1 MASAVATVPIAAG
14 FGISLK
20 PRAAVRVAAPS
31 LFLGNRIAASSRSE
45 TAKTR
50 KFVVRATNEEYE
62 ESEFVKKSKE
72 VLEDAKDKWDAVE
85 DKSTVVIYG
94 GGALVALWLSSTIV
108 SAVNSIPLLPK
119 FLELVGTVY
128 SGWFIYR
135 YLLFKSSR
143 KELSLLIDDLKAK
156 ITDKTN

>member
-1 MASAVATVPIAAG
+1 MALAVSSAPVVAG
-14 FGISLK
+14 LSLSLK
-20 PRAAVRVAAPS
+20 PCAAVRAAAPS
-31 LFLGNRIAASSRSE
+31 LFLGNRLAASYRSE
-45 TAKTR
+45 ASKAR
-50 KFVVRATNEEYE
+50 SFVVRATSEEVE

-72 VLEDAKDKWDAVE
+72 VLLDAKDKWDAVE

-156 ITDKTN
+156 ITDKAN